1 MIHIYL
7 IVRIS
12 INCLITNSLIEN
24 YFIQLT
30 MYDYNIFYKEPTNP
44 ALNIN
49 PKIGYNLGSINY
61 NQSYN
66 LIYGNNIADAIPSDN
81 LEENLNRLKMLMDL
95 KEQISNDEII
105 NQIDNNDFSKLKE
118 YLSINSELRD
128 NLNRLFLTSTI
139 DDLYNKLIK
148 SNKTIILKGMQIAN
162 QNKDKFTFDF
172 LNKILKNSE
181 NLS

>member
-1 MIHIYL
+1 M
-7 IVRIS
+7 
-12 INCLITNSLIEN
+12 
-24 YFIQLT
+24 
-30 MYDYNIFYKEPTNP
+30 
-44 ALNIN
+44 
-49 PKIGYNLGSINY
+49 
-61 NQSYN
+61 
-66 LIYGNNIADAIPSDN
+66 N

-118 YLSINSELRD
+118 YLSINSQLRD
-128 NLNRLFLTSTI
+128 NLNQLFQTSTL

-162 QNKDKFTFDF
+162 QNKDKFTFEF

>member
-1 MIHIYL
+1 M
-7 IVRIS
+7 
-12 INCLITNSLIEN
+12 
-24 YFIQLT
+24 
-30 MYDYNIFYKEPTNP
+30 
-44 ALNIN
+44 
-49 PKIGYNLGSINY
+49 
-61 NQSYN
+61 
-66 LIYGNNIADAIPSDN
+66 N

-118 YLSINSELRD
+118 YLSINSKLRD
-128 NLNRLFLTSTI
+128 NLNQLFQTSTV

-162 QNKDKFTFDF
+162 QNKNKFTFEF

>member
-1 MIHIYL
+1 M
-7 IVRIS
+7 
-12 INCLITNSLIEN
+12 
-24 YFIQLT
+24 
-30 MYDYNIFYKEPTNP
+30 
-44 ALNIN
+44 
-49 PKIGYNLGSINY
+49 
-61 NQSYN
+61 
-66 LIYGNNIADAIPSDN
+66 N

-118 YLSINSELRD
+118 YLSINSQLRD
-128 NLNRLFLTSTI
+128 NLNQLFQTSTV

-162 QNKDKFTFDF
+162 QNKDKFTFEF

>member
-1 MIHIYL
+1 M
-7 IVRIS
+7 
-12 INCLITNSLIEN
+12 
-24 YFIQLT
+24 
-30 MYDYNIFYKEPTNP
+30 
-44 ALNIN
+44 
-49 PKIGYNLGSINY
+49 
-61 NQSYN
+61 
-66 LIYGNNIADAIPSDN
+66 N

-128 NLNRLFLTSTI
+128 NLNQLFRTSTV

-162 QNKDKFTFDF
+162 QNKDKFTFEF

>member
-1 MIHIYL
+1 M
-7 IVRIS
+7 
-12 INCLITNSLIEN
+12 
-24 YFIQLT
+24 
-30 MYDYNIFYKEPTNP
+30 
-44 ALNIN
+44 
-49 PKIGYNLGSINY
+49 
-61 NQSYN
+61 
-66 LIYGNNIADAIPSDN
+66 N

-118 YLSINSELRD
+118 YLSINSELRE
-128 NLNRLFLTSTI
+128 NLNQLFQTSTV

-162 QNKDKFTFDF
+162 QNKDKFTFEF

>member
-1 MIHIYL
+1 M
-7 IVRIS
+7 
-12 INCLITNSLIEN
+12 
-24 YFIQLT
+24 
-30 MYDYNIFYKEPTNP
+30 
-44 ALNIN
+44 
-49 PKIGYNLGSINY
+49 
-61 NQSYN
+61 
-66 LIYGNNIADAIPSDN
+66 N

-118 YLSINSELRD
+118 YLSINSQLRD
-128 NLNRLFLTSTI
+128 NLNQLFLTSTI

>member
-1 MIHIYL
+1 M
-7 IVRIS
+7 
-12 INCLITNSLIEN
+12 
-24 YFIQLT
+24 
-30 MYDYNIFYKEPTNP
+30 
-44 ALNIN
+44 
-49 PKIGYNLGSINY
+49 
-61 NQSYN
+61 
-66 LIYGNNIADAIPSDN
+66 N

>member
-1 MIHIYL
+1 M
-7 IVRIS
+7 
-12 INCLITNSLIEN
+12 
-24 YFIQLT
+24 
-30 MYDYNIFYKEPTNP
+30 
-44 ALNIN
+44 
-49 PKIGYNLGSINY
+49 
-61 NQSYN
+61 
-66 LIYGNNIADAIPSDN
+66 N

-105 NQIDNNDFSKLKE
+105 AQIDNNDFSKLKE
-118 YLSINSELRD
+118 YLSINSELRN
-128 NLNRLFLTSTI
+128 NLNQLFLTSTL

-162 QNKDKFTFDF
+162 QNKNKFTFDF

>member
-1 MIHIYL
+1 M
-7 IVRIS
+7 
-12 INCLITNSLIEN
+12 
-24 YFIQLT
+24 
-30 MYDYNIFYKEPTNP
+30 
-44 ALNIN
+44 
-49 PKIGYNLGSINY
+49 
-61 NQSYN
+61 
-66 LIYGNNIADAIPSDN
+66 N

-95 KEQISNDEII
+95 KEQISNNEII

>member
-1 MIHIYL
+1 M
-7 IVRIS
+7 
-12 INCLITNSLIEN
+12 
-24 YFIQLT
+24 
-30 MYDYNIFYKEPTNP
+30 
-44 ALNIN
+44 
-49 PKIGYNLGSINY
+49 NLK
-61 NQSYN
+61 
-66 LIYGNNIADAIPSDN
+66 
-81 LEENLNRLKMLMDL
+81 ENLNRLKMLMDL

-105 NQIDNNDFSKLKE
+105 AQIDNNDFSKLKE
-118 YLSINSELRD
+118 YLSINSELRN
-128 NLNRLFLTSTI
+128 NLNQLFLTSTL